1 MVDRQRNV
9 AGQREVSPCSRP
21 ATPRAARRCA
31 AMWRWI
37 GALFRSWG
45 LVALATVLGLLL
57 AWRFVSPAPP
67 DTVRFA
73 VTAEPASA
81 YNRAV
86 DRYAAGLEAE
96 RFKVER
102 VAAQGSVDYIRLL
115 REGRVDLALVQG
127 GVPSTSGSAG
137 LVSLGQVFFE
147 PAWFFIR
154 AGEQGG
160 NPVQALRGRRVA
172 VGPEGSGTR
181 VLALAML
188 AANGLPAGAIDP
200 VPLAGSEAAEALATG
215 AVQAA
220 ILVAAEPSPGI
231 NRLMR
236 SPGITLLNFASRAQ
250 AYEANLPFL
259 NAVRLPNAALSLPEG
274 LPAGDVT
281 LMAPA
286 ASLLARADLN
296 PQVAALMMRILRDAH
311 QGRTLF
317 SAAGHFPSGLN
328 PELPLQADA
337 ARFYEKGVSF
347 LQTYLPFWLAITVER
362 LWVLLIP
369 LVTLLLPLARIA
381 PPIYTWQIERQLW
394 NIYSRVRKVEEESAK
409 GMSMQVAAR
418 LEALDKE
425 AAGLKLPDSYAD
437 RIYDLRRHIAW
448 VRDRK
453 AGGAA

>member
-1 MVDRQRNV
+1 
-9 AGQREVSPCSRP
+9 
-21 ATPRAARRCA
+21 
-31 AMWRWI
+31 MWE
-37 GALFRSWG
+37 ALKAFFRSWG
-45 LVALATVLGLLL
+45 LVLLATLAGLVV

-73 VTAEPASA
+73 VTVEPASA

-86 DRYAAGLEAE
+86 DRYAQGLEVE

-102 VAAQGSVDYIRLL
+102 VPAQGSVDNLRLL

-127 GVPSTSGSAG
+127 GVPSVAGPQGGAAG
-137 LVSLGQVFFE
+137 LVTLGQVFFE
-147 PAWFFIR
+147 PTWFFIR
-154 AGEQGG
+154 TGQEGG

-188 AANGLPAGAIDP
+188 AANGLPADTIEAA
-200 VPLAGSEAAEALATG
+200 PLAGREAAEALISG
-215 AVQAA
+215 GVQAA
-220 ILVAAEPSPGI
+220 ILVAAEPSEGI
-231 NRLMR
+231 NRLVR
-236 SPGITLLNFASRAQ
+236 AEGITLLNFASRAA
-250 AYEANLPFL
+250 AYEANLPYL
-259 NAVRLPNAALSLPEG
+259 NKVMLPNAALNLAEG
-274 LPAGDVT
+274 LPRGDVT

-311 QGRTLF
+311 KERTLF
-317 SAAGHFPSGLN
+317 SNAGRFPSGLN
-328 PELPLQADA
+328 NEVPLQADA
-337 ARFYEKGVSF
+337 ARFYEKGISF
-347 LQTYLPFWLAITVER
+347 LQTYLPFWMAITVER

-394 NIYSRVRKVEEESAK
+394 NIYSRVRKVDEESAK
-409 GMSMQVAAR
+409 GLSVQTAAR
-418 LEALDKE
+418 LDALEKE

-437 RIYDLRRHIAW
+437 RIYELRRHIAW
-448 VRDRK
+448 LRDRK
-453 AGGAA
+453 VRPGSPLPRG